1 MTSKR
6 RAFIMIAEGSERA
19 PMKIHSDVIN
29 RAIESRVVSNPVA
42 RKNASVEADI
52 NASGPPAGPSLG
64 WVSERRA
71 GEHSVSE
78 ALSIAQMAQH
88 VLQKAMEISSRLR
101 NMAMDAMAARPVDY
115 REIAAASAELSAAMG
130 EYAGRFGAEALP
142 PAAIGPKYGAEGV
155 RPASENLGAAIKEI
169 SSFASDLGEGRA
181 VELSRIESLRSR
193 LENGLAENE
202 RAVTGLTKQG
212 LDMAREYTGVGG
224 TSEAGGLRIALL
236 EAIGRDSKTALLAQG
251 NISRDTAA
259 VLLDA

>member
-1 MTSKR
+1 M
-6 RAFIMIAEGSERA
+6 
-19 PMKIHSDVIN
+19 
-29 RAIESRVVSNPVA
+29 
-42 RKNASVEADI
+42 
-52 NASGPPAGPSLG
+52 
-64 WVSERRA
+64 
-71 GEHSVSE
+71 
-78 ALSIAQMAQH
+78 
-88 VLQKAMEISSRLR
+88 
-101 NMAMDAMAARPVDY
+101 
-115 REIAAASAELSAAMG
+115 
-130 EYAGRFGAEALP
+130 
-142 PAAIGPKYGAEGV
+142 

-202 RAVTGLTKQG
+202 RAVTGLTRQG